1 MEALIGAV
9 AVDSGWDQ
17 KALERVVDNLLCLQL
32 MYLDSLLK
40 ATHYDLF
47 NAWHQK
53 HFGCTPSYEVKKS
66 GVSGLHLPV
75 MA

>member
-1 MEALIGAV
+1 MKLGLDRFILYGSGETPTESSREDMMEALIGAV

-32 MYLDSLLK
+32 MYPDRFLK

-47 NAWHQK
+47 NAWH
-53 HFGCTPSYEVKKS
+53 
-66 GVSGLHLPV
+66 
-75 MA
+75 